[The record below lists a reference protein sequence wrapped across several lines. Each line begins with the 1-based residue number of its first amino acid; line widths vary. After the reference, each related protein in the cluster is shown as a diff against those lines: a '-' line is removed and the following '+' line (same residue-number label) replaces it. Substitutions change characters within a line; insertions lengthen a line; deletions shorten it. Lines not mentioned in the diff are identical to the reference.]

1 MDTPTLGKF
10 FTLHFLLPFVI
21 AILALIHILFLHDS
35 GSSSQLQTI
44 CLQDQKY
51 PFSYCTVNKDLLGML
66 YLVLFGYGT
75 ERTIKRTAF
84 SFKPLFCCC
93 FYFIGLTS
101 R

>member
-51 PFSYCTVNKDLLGML
+51 LFSYYAVKDLLGML
-66 YLVLFGYGT
+66 YLVLFLAMVQST
-75 ERTIKRTAF
+75 QLNVLHLVLN
-84 SFKPLFCCC
+84 S
-93 FYFIGLTS
+93 YFVAVFILLG
-101 R
+101 